1 MRLVTLAIV
10 VAAVLFGVEAAA
22 VQGQQLPYSGV
33 ALTPSGAPVAD
44 GLHQMEFRLY
54 TGATASEPVWT
65 ELQLV
70 QTRSGSYQVV
80 LGQSRPL
87 PLTTGQQYWL
97 EVLCDGASLGRM
109 PLALLPSQVETKVAA
124 RSLQELH
131 LNPVQS
137 AAPDGW
143 VRAGLPTLGGA
154 TPPQPLVVNTCEE
167 CTTTFWALTGNAGTN
182 PNNNFLG
189 TTDNQPLIIRT
200 NNVNRVRITTG
211 GQIEVLNSA
220 RSVSLGEGAGI
231 SQDLTAFRN
240 NVFVGFQAGSATE
253 TGIRNVAV
261 GSGALS
267 QNINGSSNTALG
279 SNAMS
284 TLTTGDYNTAI
295 GYGAEV
301 GDGLTNATAI
311 GAFAF
316 AGQSNTV
323 VIGSIQGVN
332 GATATANVGIGTT
345 TPMNRLHVVSTADP
359 LRLEGLLVNS
369 ALDNVLVVDASGVV
383 KKRSLSGFVGSTA
396 WLLTG
401 NTLSGGEVLGSLNPQ
416 PLVLVTNN
424 VERMRITAAGDVG
437 IGTSTPAARLD
448 VVNPTGGG
456 VLRLQAVVGQTGA
469 LLEWVDE
476 IGNILGVID
485 NSGLV
490 GIGTSTPGAQL
501 DVVNPIGGG
510 VLRLQAVAGQT
521 GALLEWVNELGNTL
535 GVIDNSGLVG
545 IGTAT
550 PVQKLHV
557 VGNGAV
563 SAVFVEGGVGVGTV
577 NPLATLHVYDEGT
590 LTPGATQVVIQAG
603 ANQSGV
609 DLLQWWDNAGTVL
622 GGIDAAGNL
631 FVNTNTTLGDAAGD
645 VVTVNAGTVALP
657 NIPSGSTATEV
668 LVWNAGNVQRRS
680 AEGLAW
686 LLTGNGGTNPAVNFL
701 GTTDAQP
708 LVIRTNNLER
718 VRITATGDV
727 GIGTNAPAATLDVVG
742 TAQVSGNTSI
752 GGSLTVAGDATVSGT
767 TVALPNIPSG
777 STATEVLVWNGGNV
791 EHRSASGL
799 ISGFAWMLGGN
810 DLTLLGEQTLG
821 TLSAH
826 DLPIITAGTEKVRIT
841 QAGDVGIG
849 TSTPGARLDVVNPT
863 GGGVLRLQAVLGQMG
878 ALLEWVDETGTPWG
892 VIDNSGLVGIGTA
905 TPVQKLHVVGNGAVS
920 AVFVEG
926 GVGVG
931 TVNPLATLHVYDEGT
946 LTPGATQVV
955 IQAGA
960 NQSGVDLLQWWDNA
974 GTVLGGIDAAGNL
987 FVNTNTTLGDAA
999 GDVVTVNAGTV
1010 ALPNIPSGSTAT
1022 EVLVWNGGDV
1032 ERRSAA
1038 GLISGFAWMLG
1049 GNDLTLLGEQTLGTL
1064 SAHDLPIITAG
1075 TERVRITQAGHVLPG
1090 ADNAYDLGSATL
1102 RWRSGYFG
1110 TSVVVG
1116 TSVSLVAG
1124 TPDRLEY
1131 SGDGIVRT
1139 GGYLAVETGGWERL
1153 RVTATGEVVVQNQEP
1168 TGATKVIIRA
1178 GANQSGV
1185 NLLEWQDNLGNI
1197 LGVIDAGGL
1206 VGIGTSTPAAT
1217 LDVVGTAQVSGNT
1230 SIGGSLTVAGDATV
1244 SGTTVALPNIPSGS
1258 TATEVLVWNGGDVE
1272 RRSAAGLISG
1282 FAWMLG
1288 GNDLT
1293 LLGEQTLGTLSA
1305 HDLPIITAGT
1315 ERVRITQAGHVLP
1328 GADNAYD
1335 LGENTTPLRW
1345 RSGYFGTQVV
1355 VGTSV
1360 SLVAGTPD
1368 RLEYSGDGIVRT
1380 GGYLAVETGGWE
1392 RLRVTATGEVV
1403 VQNQEPTGATKVIIR
1418 AGANQSGVNLLEW
1431 QDNLGNILGVIDA
1444 GGLVGIGTSTP
1455 AATLDVVGTAQVSGN
1470 TSIGGSLTVAGD
1482 ATVSG
1487 TTVALPNIPSG
1498 STATEVLVW
1507 NGGDVERRSAAGL
1520 ISGFAWMLGGNDL
1533 TLLGEQTLGTLSAHD
1548 LPIITAGTERVRITQ
1563 AGHVLPGADN
1573 AYDLGSATL
1582 RWRSGY
1588 FGTSV
1593 VVGTSVSLVA
1603 GTPDRLEYSG
1613 DGIVRTGGY
1622 LAVETGGWERL
1633 RVTAT
1638 GEVVVQ
1644 NQEPTGAT
1652 KVIIRA
1658 GANQSGVN
1666 LLEWQDNLGN
1676 ILGVIDAGGLVGI
1689 GTSTPAATLDV
1700 VGTAQV
1706 SGNTSIGGS
1715 LTVAGDATV
1724 SGTTVALPN
1733 IPSGSTAT
1741 EVLVWNGGDVERRSA
1756 AGLISG
1762 FAWMLGGND
1771 LTLLGEQTLGTLSAH
1786 DLPIITAGTE
1796 RVRITQ
1802 AGHVLPGADNAY
1814 DLGSATLRWR
1824 SGYFGTSVVVGTSVS
1839 LVAGTPDRLE
1849 YSGDGIVRTGGYLAV
1864 ETGGWERLRVTATGE
1879 VVVQNQ
1885 EPTGATKVIIRA
1897 GANQSGV
1904 NLLEW
1909 QDNLGNILG
1918 VIDAGGLVGIGTST
1932 PAATLDVV
1940 GTAQVSG
1947 NTSIGGSLTVAG
1959 DATVSGTTVALP
1971 NIPSGSTATEV
1982 LVWNGGDVE
1991 RRSAAGLISG
2001 FAWMLGGNDLTLLGE
2016 QTLGTLSA
2024 HDLPIITAGTERVRI
2039 TQAGHVLPGA
2049 DNAYDL
2055 GSATLRWRSGYFG
2068 TQVVV
2073 GTSVSLVAGTP
2084 DRLEYSG
2091 DGIVRTGGYLAVET
2105 GGWERLRVTATGE
2118 VVVQNQE
2125 PTGATKVII
2134 QAGANQSGVNLL
2146 EWVDDLGNTQ
2156 GVIDANGLVGI
2167 GTTAPVQRLHVVGNG
2182 SVSAVFVE
2190 GGVGVGTDNP
2200 LATLHVYD
2208 EGTLTGATRVIIQAG
2223 ANQSG
2228 VNLLEWQD
2236 NLGNILGVIDAG
2248 GLVGIGTSTPAA
2260 TLDVVGTA
2268 QVSGNTSIGGSLTV
2282 AGDATVSGTTVALPN
2297 IPSGSTATEVLV
2309 WNGGDVERRSAAG
2322 LISGF
2327 AWMLGGN
2334 DLTLLGE
2341 QTLGTLSAHDLPI
2354 ITAGT
2359 ERVRITQAGHVLPGA
2374 DNAYDLGSATLRW
2387 RSGYF
2392 GTSVVVGTSVSLVAG
2407 TPDRLEYSGDG
2418 IVRTGGYLAVETGG
2432 WERLRVTATG
2442 EVVVQNQ
2449 EPTGATK
2456 VIIRAGAN
2464 QSGVNLLEW
2473 QDNLGNILGVID
2485 AGGLVGIGTST
2496 PAATLDVV
2504 GTAQVSGNTS
2514 IGGSLT
2520 VAGDATVSGT
2530 TVALPNIP
2538 SGSTATEVLV
2548 WNGGDVERRSAAGLI
2563 SGFAWMLGGNDLTL
2577 PWGTDAGDVECA

>member
-22 VQGQQLPYSGV
+22 VQEQQLPYSGV

-70 QTRSGSYQVV
+70 QTRSGGYQVV

-109 PLALLPSQVETKVAA
+109 PLALLPSQAETKVAA

-267 QNINGSSNTALG
+267 QNIDGSSNTALG

-437 IGTSTPAARLD
+437 IGTSTPGARLHVVGTGRFDGQLTVTTGGAAITGNSTVTGTLTVSSDVSVGGNLAVTGNATVSGATVSLPNIPALSAATEVLVWNGGNVERRSAAGLISGFAWMLGGNTLTSEQTLGTLSAHDLPIITAGTERVRITQAGDVGIGTSTPGARLD

-469 LLEWVDE
+469 LLEWVD
-476 IGNILGVID
+476 D
-485 NSGLV
+485 
-490 GIGTSTPGAQL
+490 
-501 DVVNPIGGG
+501 
-510 VLRLQAVAGQT
+510 
-521 GALLEWVNELGNTL
+521 LGNTL
-535 GVIDNSGLVG
+535 GVIDGGGLVG
-545 IGTAT
+545 IGTAA

-563 SAVFVEGGVGVGTV
+563 SAVFVEGGVGIGTV

-590 LTPGATQVVIQAG
+590 LTPGATQVIIQAG
-603 ANQSGV
+603 ANQTGV
-609 DLLQWWDNAGTVL
+609 NLLEWWDNAGTVL
-622 GGIDAAGNL
+622 GGIDDAGNL

-645 VVTVNAGTVALP
+645 VVTVYAGTVALP
-657 NIPSGSTATEV
+657 NIPALSTATEV
-668 LVWNAGNVQRRS
+668 LVWNAGNVERRS

-718 VRITATGDV
+718 VRITATGNV

-742 TAQVSGNTSI
+742 TAQVSGNTSV
-752 GGSLTVAGDATVSGT
+752 GGDLTVAGDATVSGT
-767 TVALPNIPSG
+767 TVALPNIPGG

-791 EHRSASGL
+791 ERRSAAGL

-810 DLTLLGEQTLG
+810 TLTSEQTLG

-826 DLPIITAGTEKVRIT
+826 DLPIITAGTERVRIT

-946 LTPGATQVV
+946 LTPGATQVI

-960 NQSGVDLLQWWDNA
+960 NQTGVNLLEWWDNA
-974 GTVLGGIDAAGNL
+974 GTVLGGIDDAGNL

-999 GDVVTVNAGTV
+999 GDVVTVYAGTV
-1010 ALPNIPSGSTAT
+1010 ALPNIPGGSTAT
-1022 EVLVWNGGDV
+1022 EVLVWNGGNV
-1032 ERRSAA
+1032 EHRSAS

-1075 TERVRITQAGHVLPG
+1075 TEKVRITQAG
-1090 ADNAYDLGSATL
+1090 D
-1102 RWRSGYFG
+1102 
-1110 TSVVVG
+1110 
-1116 TSVSLVAG
+1116 
-1124 TPDRLEY
+1124 
-1131 SGDGIVRT
+1131 
-1139 GGYLAVETGGWERL
+1139 
-1153 RVTATGEVVVQNQEP
+1153 
-1168 TGATKVIIRA
+1168 
-1178 GANQSGV
+1178 
-1185 NLLEWQDNLGNI
+1185 
-1197 LGVIDAGGL
+1197 
-1206 VGIGTSTPAAT
+1206 VGIGTSTPGAR
-1217 LDVVGTAQVSGNT
+1217 LHVVGTGRFDGQLTVTAGGAAITGNSTVTGTLTVSSNVSVGGNLTVDGNT
-1230 SIGGSLTVAGDATV
+1230 TLGDAATDVVTV
-1244 SGTTVALPNIPSGS
+1244 NAGTVALPNIPGGS
-1258 TATEVLVWNGGDVE
+1258 TATEVLVWNGGNVE
-1272 RRSAAGLISG
+1272 HRSASGLISG

-1315 ERVRITQAGHVLP
+1315 EKVRITQAG
-1328 GADNAYD
+1328 D
-1335 LGENTTPLRW
+1335 
-1345 RSGYFGTQVV
+1345 
-1355 VGTSV
+1355 
-1360 SLVAGTPD
+1360 
-1368 RLEYSGDGIVRT
+1368 
-1380 GGYLAVETGGWE
+1380 
-1392 RLRVTATGEVV
+1392 
-1403 VQNQEPTGATKVIIR
+1403 
-1418 AGANQSGVNLLEW
+1418 
-1431 QDNLGNILGVIDA
+1431 
-1444 GGLVGIGTSTP
+1444 VGIGTSTP
-1455 AATLDVVGTAQVSGN
+1455 GARLHVVGTGRFDGQLTVTAGGAAITGNSTVTGTLTVSSNVSVGGNLTVDGN
-1470 TSIGGSLTVAGD
+1470 TTLGD
-1482 ATVSG
+1482 AATDVVTVNAG
-1487 TTVALPNIPSG
+1487 TVALPNIPGG

-1507 NGGDVERRSAAGL
+1507 NGGNVEHRSASGL

-1548 LPIITAGTERVRITQ
+1548 LPIITAGTEKVRITQ
-1563 AGHVLPGADN
+1563 AGD
-1573 AYDLGSATL
+1573 
-1582 RWRSGY
+1582 
-1588 FGTSV
+1588 
-1593 VVGTSVSLVA
+1593 
-1603 GTPDRLEYSG
+1603 
-1613 DGIVRTGGY
+1613 
-1622 LAVETGGWERL
+1622 
-1633 RVTAT
+1633 
-1638 GEVVVQ
+1638 
-1644 NQEPTGAT
+1644 
-1652 KVIIRA
+1652 
-1658 GANQSGVN
+1658 
-1666 LLEWQDNLGN
+1666 
-1676 ILGVIDAGGLVGI
+1676 VGI
-1689 GTSTPAATLDV
+1689 GTSTPGARLHV
-1700 VGTAQV
+1700 VGTGRFDGQ
-1706 SGNTSIGGS
+1706 
-1715 LTVAGDATV
+1715 LTVTAGGAAITGNSTVTGTLTVSSNVSVGGNLTVDGSTTLGDAATDVVTV
-1724 SGTTVALPN
+1724 NAGTVALPN
-1733 IPSGSTAT
+1733 IPGGSTAT
-1741 EVLVWNGGDVERRSA
+1741 EVLVWNGGNVEHRSA
-1756 AGLISG
+1756 SGLISG

-1796 RVRITQ
+1796 KVRITQ
-1802 AGHVLPGADNAY
+1802 AGD
-1814 DLGSATLRWR
+1814 
-1824 SGYFGTSVVVGTSVS
+1824 
-1839 LVAGTPDRLE
+1839 
-1849 YSGDGIVRTGGYLAV
+1849 
-1864 ETGGWERLRVTATGE
+1864 
-1879 VVVQNQ
+1879 
-1885 EPTGATKVIIRA
+1885 
-1897 GANQSGV
+1897 
-1904 NLLEW
+1904 
-1909 QDNLGNILG
+1909 
-1918 VIDAGGLVGIGTST
+1918 VGIGTST
-1932 PAATLDVV
+1932 PGARLHVV
-1940 GTAQVSG
+1940 GTGRFDGQLTVTAGGAAITGNSTVTGTLTVSSNVSVGGNLTVDG
-1947 NTSIGGSLTVAG
+1947 NTTLG
-1959 DATVSGTTVALP
+1959 DAATDVVTVNAGTVALP
-1971 NIPSGSTATEV
+1971 NIPGGSTATEV
-1982 LVWNGGDVE
+1982 LVWNGGMWSTA
-1991 RRSAAGLISG
+1991 RRRGSSAALHGC
-2001 FAWMLGGNDLTLLGE
+2001 W
-2016 QTLGTLSA
+2016 
-2024 HDLPIITAGTERVRI
+2024 
-2039 TQAGHVLPGA
+2039 GA
-2049 DNAYDL
+2049 M
-2055 GSATLRWRSGYFG
+2055 
-2068 TQVVV
+2068 
-2073 GTSVSLVAGTP
+2073 
-2084 DRLEYSG
+2084 
-2091 DGIVRTGGYLAVET
+2091 I
-2105 GGWERLRVTATGE
+2105 
-2118 VVVQNQE
+2118 
-2125 PTGATKVII
+2125 
-2134 QAGANQSGVNLL
+2134 
-2146 EWVDDLGNTQ
+2146 
-2156 GVIDANGLVGI
+2156 
-2167 GTTAPVQRLHVVGNG
+2167 
-2182 SVSAVFVE
+2182 
-2190 GGVGVGTDNP
+2190 
-2200 LATLHVYD
+2200 
-2208 EGTLTGATRVIIQAG
+2208 
-2223 ANQSG
+2223 
-2228 VNLLEWQD
+2228 
-2236 NLGNILGVIDAG
+2236 
-2248 GLVGIGTSTPAA
+2248 
-2260 TLDVVGTA
+2260 
-2268 QVSGNTSIGGSLTV
+2268 
-2282 AGDATVSGTTVALPN
+2282 
-2297 IPSGSTATEVLV
+2297 
-2309 WNGGDVERRSAAG
+2309 
-2322 LISGF
+2322 
-2327 AWMLGGN
+2327 
-2334 DLTLLGE
+2334 
-2341 QTLGTLSAHDLPI
+2341 
-2354 ITAGT
+2354 
-2359 ERVRITQAGHVLPGA
+2359 
-2374 DNAYDLGSATLRW
+2374 
-2387 RSGYF
+2387 
-2392 GTSVVVGTSVSLVAG
+2392 
-2407 TPDRLEYSGDG
+2407 
-2418 IVRTGGYLAVETGG
+2418 
-2432 WERLRVTATG
+2432 
-2442 EVVVQNQ
+2442 
-2449 EPTGATK
+2449 
-2456 VIIRAGAN
+2456 
-2464 QSGVNLLEW
+2464 
-2473 QDNLGNILGVID
+2473 
-2485 AGGLVGIGTST
+2485 
-2496 PAATLDVV
+2496 
-2504 GTAQVSGNTS
+2504 
-2514 IGGSLT
+2514 
-2520 VAGDATVSGT
+2520 
-2530 TVALPNIP
+2530 
-2538 SGSTATEVLV
+2538 
-2548 WNGGDVERRSAAGLI
+2548 
-2563 SGFAWMLGGNDLTL
+2563 
-2577 PWGTDAGDVECA
+2577 